1 MDKWT
6 HNCFFSLAG
15 LTQEASVGPG
25 NTGGKEF
32 LTAFLQ
38 NRQSGS
44 EEANLQLLLSS
55 LSDSP
60 ASVAILSQAEG
71 TSQNVIVK
79 PGQSVMVSISPKAE
93 MVDSSIFQHAV
104 VIRSDRTISAQAIN
118 TKPSTGELTLLRPVE
133 ALGTEY
139 FVFTPG
145 GISITNLKEFAVVAG
160 ASGASVTVQLKGP
173 VIFQGKF
180 HLMGSVLRVTLKPY
194 QVAQVQS
201 LADLSGSKVT
211 ASSPVAVLSGHSCV
225 QKHTNCNHVVEQ
237 LLPTSAWG
245 TQYVVPALSSQ
256 TRYDLAYVM
265 ASQTTKLTYSH
276 GSTTASRRLQAGDVI
291 EFQVQS
297 SQPLYLSADVGIQ
310 VLLFGPGAVR
320 DGVTY
325 NPYLIL
331 IPDVTAYC
339 PAYVLNSMP
348 GSKGVALVVARTKA
362 VGDLTMDGH
371 SLGAK
376 LTWTAVQGSEFSYTE
391 MDFDTVN
398 MSHTVKATANFG
410 LLALGLAQFRG
421 YGTAATCGQGE

>member
-15 LTQEASVGPG
+15 LTQEASVGLG

-104 VIRSDRTISAQAIN
+104 VIRSDHTISAQAIN

-256 TRYDLAYVM
+256 THYDLAYVM

-310 VLLFGPGAVR
+310 VLLFGTGAVR

-348 GSKGVALVVARTKA
+348 GSKGVALVVAWTKA
-362 VGDLTMDGH
+362 VGDLTMDRH